1 MAAGEK
7 WTRDE
12 VVIALALYLSRP
24 FGSLRSTNP
33 DVQAVAGILGR
44 SPGAVSRKVGN
55 IGSFDSDLP
64 AKGLSHAA
72 KADRLVWE
80 EFIGAK
86 PGMKPVD
93 AVFLEAGRIA
103 ASKYDA
109 DLSFLA
115 EKPCP
120 ERTEGTAL
128 RKVRL
133 TEGFFRA
140 AVLSNYDGRCAVTGL
155 RAPELLEAAHILPWA
170 EHESLRMVP
179 ANGISLCTLLHRAY
193 DVDLIGIDPGGLL
206 HVSRLLAEKSRGSS
220 LEGFFRSLDG
230 AARLQEASRFR
241 PNPDFLAEKYA
252 GFLASQKNGGNEEK
266 AGAFLGVNQT

>member
-1 MAAGEK
+1 MAKGEK

-33 DVQAVAGILGR
+33 DVRAVADILGR
-44 SPGAVSRKVGN
+44 SPGAVSRKIGN
-55 IGSFDSDLP
+55 LGSFDPDLP

-72 KADRLVWE
+72 RADRLVWD
-80 EFIGAK
+80 EFIGAN

-93 AVFLEAGRIA
+93 AVFLEAGCIA
-103 ASKYDA
+103 STRFDA

-115 EKPCP
+115 EQTPP
-120 ERTEGTAL
+120 ERTEGVAL

-155 RAPELLEAAHILPWA
+155 RAPQLLEAAHILPWA

-179 ANGISLCTLLHRAY
+179 ANGLSLCTLLHRAY
-193 DVDLIGIDPGGLL
+193 DADLIGIDPSGLL

-220 LEGFFRSLDG
+220 LEVFFRSLDG
-230 AARLQEASRFR
+230 AARLKEARRF
-241 PNPDFLAEKYA
+241 PVNPDFLAEKYK
-252 GFLASQKNGGNEEK
+252 GFLSLQKNG
-266 AGAFLGVNQT
+266 AH